1 MKRSL
6 IDTDIL
12 SMFFRGNR
20 SVKANFATY
29 LSEYD
34 EISFSIVSYY
44 EIVSGLKHR
53 DAHRQMDSFIEF
65 SSQNNI
71 LPLTIESTTKSA
83 EIYATL
89 RRKGTPVDDIDLLI
103 AGIALENGLVM
114 VTNNTNHFARIN
126 GLTVENWSA

>member
-20 SVKANFATY
+20 NVKANFATY

-126 GLTVENWSA
+126 GLIVENWSA

>member
-20 SVKANFATY
+20 NVKANFATY

-44 EIVSGLKHR
+44 EIISGLKHR

-65 SSQNNI
+65 SSLNNI

-83 EIYATL
+83 EIYADL
-89 RRKGTPVDDIDLLI
+89 RKKGTPVDDIDLLI
-103 AGIALENGLVM
+103 AGVALENNLIV
-114 VTNNTNHFARIN
+114 VTNNVNHFDRID

>member
-12 SMFFRGNR
+12 SMFFRGSRN
-20 SVKANFATY
+20 VKANFATY

-44 EIVSGLKHR
+44 EIISGLKHR

-65 SSQNNI
+65 SSLNNI

-83 EIYATL
+83 EIYADL
-89 RRKGTPVDDIDLLI
+89 RKKGTPVDDIDLLI
-103 AGIALENGLVM
+103 AGIALENNLVV
-114 VTNNTNHFARIN
+114 VTNNVNHFDRID

>member
-12 SMFFRGNR
+12 SMFFRGDRNVR
-20 SVKANFATY
+20 TNFATY

-44 EIVSGLKHR
+44 EIISGLKHR

-65 SSQNNI
+65 ASHSNI
-71 LPLTIESTTKSA
+71 LPLTVESTTKSA

-103 AGIALENGLVM
+103 AGVALENNLIV
-114 VTNNTNHFARIN
+114 VTNNVSHFDRIDN
-126 GLTVENWSA
+126 LTVENWSA